1 MNVRAIFYRISF
13 VVIVAIG
20 GLAYFLSVN
29 WLWLLL
35 LFGPII
41 ILGITN
47 VVQDKQTIKKNFP
60 VIGNFRYALEKI
72 RPEIMQYFVETD
84 TEGRPFNRLLRS
96 VVYRRAK
103 KVNDT
108 VPFGTQMDVYK
119 AGYEW
124 MDHSIYAHHTKYFQ
138 KQPRVL
144 VGGPDCKQPYLASIL
159 NVSAMSYGSLSKNAV
174 AALSKGAK
182 QNKFALNTGEGGI
195 SPYHE
200 MGGDII
206 YQIGTG
212 YFGCRSKDGGFSR
225 EEFVKKASKE
235 SVKMI
240 EVKISQGAKPGHG
253 GILPAIKNTP
263 EIAEIRGVEPHT
275 DVHSPPHH
283 STFSTPMELCNWIKE
298 LRDLSNGKPIGFK
311 MCIGK
316 KSEFVDICLAM
327 IESGI
332 KPDFIVVDGGEGG
345 TGAAPLEF
353 SNSLGM
359 PLRDALAFVSN
370 TLVGFDL
377 KKDIKIIASG
387 KIITGF
393 HIARAIA
400 LGADLVYSAR
410 AMMMAIGCIQAL
422 QCNSNTC
429 PVGVATQNKHL
440 MKGLDVDN
448 KAERVAN
455 YHHETLV
462 SFVELTAA
470 AGLYEPSEI
479 RREHI
484 NRRVSMNKAM
494 KYSEIFPYIG
504 KGSLLEPKFLDDYLR
519 NNI

>member
-240 EVKISQGAKPGHG
+240 EVKISQGAKETN
-253 GILPAIKNTP
+253 LSD
-263 EIAEIRGVEPHT
+263 EEE
-275 DVHSPPHH
+275 
-283 STFSTPMELCNWIKE
+283 IKE
-298 LRDLSNGKPIGFK
+298 EVDVKEVSLEDVQKVVEEMSYRIEELEKKIAK
-311 MCIGK
+311 MEEMPEEEVK
-316 KSEFVDICLAM
+316 VEEEVEMSAV
-327 IESGI
+327 
-332 KPDFIVVDGGEGG
+332 
-345 TGAAPLEF
+345 APLNGAPTTQKPLF
-353 SNSLGM
+353 NARNTNS
-359 PLRDALAFVSN
+359 AQAAFLA
-370 TLVGFDL
+370 
-377 KKDIKIIASG
+377 K
-387 KIITGF
+387 
-393 HIARAIA
+393 
-400 LGADLVYSAR
+400 
-410 AMMMAIGCIQAL
+410 
-422 QCNSNTC
+422 
-429 PVGVATQNKHL
+429 
-440 MKGLDVDN
+440 
-448 KAERVAN
+448 
-455 YHHETLV
+455 
-462 SFVELTAA
+462 
-470 AGLYEPSEI
+470 LY
-479 RREHI
+479 
-484 NRRVSMNKAM
+484 N
-494 KYSEIFPYIG
+494 
-504 KGSLLEPKFLDDYLR
+504 
-519 NNI
+519 